1 MRYVRRLLR
10 LRVRLCT
17 RNSLSVCPRCARLA
31 VSERFVSLCSS
42 RPRFYGLLSPSAIR
56 SCGAGASEAQAP
68 PPRQGAEAV
77 RRSVRALRAPSL
89 AVARAALYAQF
100 SFRLPPVRAAC
111 GFRALCVPLFFSAAL
126 LWPALAFGDSIV
138 PFNCAVLHGGP
149 LARRRALFIFF

>member
-1 MRYVRRLLR
+1 MEHQRGVLAAPSARTKLAPERRDR
-10 LRVRLCT
+10 RVR
-17 RNSLSVCPRCARLA
+17 
-31 VSERFVSLCSS
+31 
-42 RPRFYGLLSPSAIR
+42 G
-56 SCGAGASEAQAP
+56 
-68 PPRQGAEAV
+68 V

-100 SFRLPPVRAAC
+100 SSRLPPVRAAC
-111 GFRALCVPLFFSAAL
+111 GFREVWVPLFFSAAL